1 VTLLAAWV
9 GAVLTLAIFSFLYK
23 DNPFYR
29 FGESVYV
36 GLSLGYYV
44 GITYQQNLRPNLF
57 DKLLGNFSANW
68 LLIVPGL
75 IGIMLYLRY
84 VPKVS
89 FLGRWALAIMIGYY
103 IGVELLQR
111 LHGDVLA
118 QVKDTMVRCDDLST
132 ASIQNL
138 VLAVGVFS
146 VLLYFYFS
154 RPRRGALSVV
164 SKVGIWFVMVC
175 FGASFGY
182 TVMARVSLLIGRL
195 VFLVDGWIKPTLAA
209 LSG

>member
-1 VTLLAAWV
+1 MSLLGAWV
-9 GAVLTLAIFSFLYK
+9 AAILTLAIFSFLYK

-29 FGESVYV
+29 FGESIYV

-44 GITYQQNLRPNLF
+44 GITYRQNLRPNLF
-57 DKLLGNFSANW
+57 DPLFSNFSAHW
-68 LLIVPGL
+68 LLVIPGL
-75 IGIMLYLRY
+75 LGVMLYLRY
-84 VPKVS
+84 VPKIS
-89 FLGRWALAIMIGYY
+89 FLGRWALAVMIGYF

-111 LHGDVLA
+111 LHGDVLT
-118 QVKDTMVRCDDLST
+118 QVRDTMVRCGDLSS
-132 ASIQNL
+132 ASLQNL

-154 RPRRGALSVV
+154 RPRRGALRVV

-195 VFLVDGWIKPTLAA
+195 VFLVEGWIKPTVGAIT
-209 LSG
+209 G